1 MSYFRQTLVF
11 HAFDLFPSFLWFP
24 EKNIVQ
30 DPECPQWLAGA
41 DLLQVRHA
49 RDCGSL
55 RWGALP
61 STMEG
66 FLLE

>member
-1 MSYFRQTLVF
+1 LIFFPVF
-11 HAFDLFPSFLWFP
+11 FGSRK
-24 EKNIVQ
+24 KNIVQ

-61 STMEG
+61 STMDG